1 MITREEFIKTAKY
14 NSFYIPMQDRN
25 LSNTSDISAW
35 SNKFPWL
42 VFNHEGFVTFTNW
55 VDKTSQSYYNL
66 EDFKASLPD
75 IKLAIKKRNIE
86 SKIYNIERDFV

>member
-1 MITREEFIKTAKY
+1 MITREEFIKTATD
-14 NSFYIPMQDRN
+14 NAFFIPIQDRN
-25 LSNTSDISAW
+25 SSNPSDISAW

-42 VFNHEGFVTFTNW
+42 FFNHEGFVTFTNW
-55 VDKTSQSYYNL
+55 VDKTSQLYYNL

-75 IKLAIKKRNIE
+75 IKLAIKKRKIE

>member
-1 MITREEFIKTAKY
+1 MITREEFIKTATD
-14 NSFYIPMQDRN
+14 NSFYIPMLDRN

-42 VFNHEGFVTFTNW
+42 VFNQEGIVTFTNW
-55 VDKTSQSYYNL
+55 VDKTIQSYYNL